1 MRKVL
6 ISLLTVAL
14 LISNVFMMSV
24 CAVEQDITDKNQLL
38 ALAKETFPEFSDKI
52 AGMDTPSRARS
63 SDKSV
68 AVQLTRNVDSN
79 TTMTYT
85 EYNNGLVTL
94 GAISFDKK
102 AEINVNDSVTHST
115 YEEFTAT
122 IVAYVVEG
130 PTFTATNVKYRIYPT
145 AYDKIIS
152 VGNYSIPGYTDD
164 DFEVS
169 LRGSETASQF
179 ACASYEFVCPVG
191 GVQHSGGVYFKLQ
204 GNVTSVEF
212 KIW

>member
-6 ISLLTVAL
+6 ISLLTAAL
-14 LISNVFMMSV
+14 LISNVFVMSV

-52 AGMDTPSRARS
+52 DGMDTPTRSRS

-94 GAISFDKK
+94 GAARFVKN
-102 AEINVNDSVTHST
+102 AEINVNDSETHST

-152 VGNYSIPGYTDD
+152 VGNYSIPGYTND
-164 DFEVS
+164 DFEIY
-169 LRGSETASQF
+169 LRSNETASLF
-179 ACASYEFVCPVG
+179 ACAGYKFVCPVG
-191 GVQHSGGVYFKLQ
+191 TVYYSGDVVFKLQ
-204 GNVTSVEF
+204 GNVASVQF
-212 KIW
+212 DIW

>member
-1 MRKVL
+1 MRKVFTA
-6 ISLLTVAL
+6 LLTAAL
-14 LISNVFMMSV
+14 LFSNVFMMSV

-38 ALAKETFPEFSDKI
+38 VLAKETFPEFSDKI
-52 AGMDTPSRARS
+52 DGMDTPSRARS

-68 AVQLTRNVDSN
+68 AVRLTRNVDSN

-85 EYNNGLVTL
+85 EYNNGIVTL
-94 GAISFDKK
+94 GAARFAED
-102 AEINVNDSVTHST
+102 AEINVNDSEIHST
-115 YEEFTAT
+115 YVEYTAT
-122 IVAYVVEG
+122 IVAYVLEG

-145 AYDKIIS
+145 DYDQIVS

-169 LRGSETASQF
+169 LRGNETASQS
-179 ACASYEFVCPVG
+179 ACASYEFLCPVG
-191 GVQHSGGVYFKLQ
+191 GSQNSGGVYFNLQ

-212 KIW
+212 EIW

>member
-6 ISLLTVAL
+6 ISLLTAAL
-14 LISNVFMMSV
+14 LISNVFVMSV

-38 ALAKETFPEFSDKI
+38 ALAKVTFPEFSDKI
-52 AGMDTPSRARS
+52 DGKDTPNRARS

-68 AVQLTRNVDSN
+68 VVQLTRTVDSN
-79 TTMTYT
+79 TIMTYT
-85 EYNNGLVTL
+85 EYNNGIVTL
-94 GAISFDKK
+94 GAARFLPKTQ
-102 AEINVNDSVTHST
+102 INVEDSVTHST

-122 IVAYVVEG
+122 LVASVVEG
-130 PTFTATNVKYRIYPT
+130 PTFTATNVKYRIYPDT
-145 AYDKIIS
+145 YDKITS

-169 LRGSETASQF
+169 LRGNETASLF

-191 GVQHSGGVYFKLQ
+191 GIEQSGGVYFKLQ
-204 GNVTSVEF
+204 GNVASLEF
-212 KIW
+212 NIW